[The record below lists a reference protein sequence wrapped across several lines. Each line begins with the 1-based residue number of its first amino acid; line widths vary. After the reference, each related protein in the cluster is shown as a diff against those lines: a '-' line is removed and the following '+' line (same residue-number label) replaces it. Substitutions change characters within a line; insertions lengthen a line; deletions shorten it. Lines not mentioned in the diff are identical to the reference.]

1 MTQENNRQGHGMQ
14 GLIPGLIVAGIGLL
28 FLLNNLNILDTGAW
42 WRYWPAIIIAAGL
55 VKLVDAQSS
64 GERTAGAI
72 IMGVGGILLVSS
84 LRLMRL
90 GWGELWPLF
99 LIGTGLLMLWNRTAG
114 KLVIGVKLPRTAAV
128 TSGFAI
134 FGGLQR
140 QITTDDFQGGN
151 FFAIFGGGEIDL
163 RRAGIRGDSAL
174 LEINAIFGGFEVKV
188 PQNWMVVNEV
198 VGVFG
203 GTGDETMQPNRDM
216 PGVKQL
222 ILRGTAIF
230 GGVGIKN

>member
-1 MTQENNRQGHGMQ
+1 
-14 GLIPGLIVAGIGLL
+14 
-28 FLLNNLNILDTGAW
+28 
-42 WRYWPAIIIAAGL
+42 
-55 VKLVDAQSS
+55 
-64 GERTAGAI
+64 
-72 IMGVGGILLVSS
+72 MGVGGILLVGT
-84 LRLMRL
+84 LRLLPL

-99 LIGTGLLMLWNRTAG
+99 LIGAGLLMLWNRGEG
-114 KLVIGVKLPRTAAV
+114 KLVIGVKVPRSSGVNT
-128 TSGFAI
+128 GFAI

-140 QITTDDFQGGN
+140 QITTEDFQGGN

-163 RRAGIRGDSAL
+163 RRANIRGDSAVI
-174 LEINAIFGGFEVKV
+174 EINAIFGGFEVKV

-203 GTGDETMQPNRDM
+203 GTGDESTQPPRDL